1 MSFQFSQKL
10 IDDCITNFKDEHG
23 VDISAET
30 ANEYL
35 NSFARLY
42 MTMMR
47 IEAETHFA
55 LMRECVSAPALSYP
69 SINLGMKPER
79 PLNILNTNRSI

>member
-1 MSFQFSQKL
+1 MFQFSQKL
-10 IDDCITNFKDEHG
+10 IYDCITNFKDEHE
-23 VDISAET
+23 VDINAET

-47 IEAETHFA
+47 IEAETPST
-55 LMRECVSAPALSYP
+55 LMRGGVSAPALSC
-69 SINLGMKPER
+69 SLTNLGMRPEQS
-79 PLNILNTNRSI
+79 PDLISPHSCN